1 MSFIGSIFRG
11 NINTKVA
18 SPKKQ
23 EAAPPRPSLLTKAPT
38 VFNTTSLA
46 PSNPRTGPVLYSGTS
61 LSAVSSKIAPPP
73 SGNFFSKIGSF
84 FEKAF
89 NGIKNFLSPQKP
101 ASVVVIAKPVPST
114 NIFTP
119 PNKPVIT
126 PAILPAVET
135 ETPDVSDKFANM
147 FNSLG
152 ITAKTAATIAPS
164 EFVKNGDVIEYS
176 YHDKDT
182 NSDVKLKINQELTT
196 KDTLVF
202 DEYNTNLQT
211 GTCGHII
218 HTITQTADGF
228 IDKKATLQR
237 WKPPAPEPAPT
248 FPSIST
254 YHSVIDTVGVK
265 EYKILTNGTESIQ
278 TTTIPSSETTLT
290 VLGPDGGVLT
300 TLTNVSVTKLKNIDT
315 GLHDVRM

>member
-1 MSFIGSIFRG
+1 MQVNSVNYLGSTSFGKNLHNKKKDCPSCNPNTDNSMVSVPRPLYNKLLG
-11 NINTKVA
+11 MAMLAMVAGGPVAMTSCDPMDEPENLTGLSLNIN
-18 SPKKQ
+18 
-23 EAAPPRPSLLTKAPT
+23 
-38 VFNTTSLA
+38 
-46 PSNPRTGPVLYSGTS
+46 
-61 LSAVSSKIAPPP
+61 
-73 SGNFFSKIGSF
+73 
-84 FEKAF
+84 
-89 NGIKNFLSPQKP
+89 
-101 ASVVVIAKPVPST
+101 
-114 NIFTP
+114 
-119 PNKPVIT
+119 
-126 PAILPAVET
+126 
-135 ETPDVSDKFANM
+135 ETPKNPNTYVVGADTASIATEIPTASERFAKM
-147 FNSLG
+147 FDCFG
-152 ITAKTAATIAPS
+152 ITAKTADTIGAH
-164 EFVKNGDVIEYS
+164 EVIKNGDVIEYS
-176 YHDKDT
+176 YHDEDT

-196 KDTLVF
+196 KDALVF
-202 DEYNTNLQT
+202 DEYNTNLRT

-218 HTITQTADGF
+218 HTMTPTADGF

-254 YHSVIDTVGVK
+254 YHSVFDAVGVK